1 MNLAEMDDITWVQG
15 LAAVIDKNTDSYN
28 AGKFRG
34 DIFYLRFI
42 QRENDVHAK
51 NMANVSRFTD
61 LKKSTD

>member
-1 MNLAEMDDITWVQG
+1 
-15 LAAVIDKNTDSYN
+15 
-28 AGKFRG
+28 
-34 DIFYLRFI
+34 LRFI